1 MLPVITSIYAALL
14 ALFFIFLSIR
24 VIRAR
29 REESI
34 ALGDGGNEKVRR
46 AMRVQAN
53 FAEYVPL
60 ALLLIAFAEMQ
71 GLVSWM
77 IHLLAL
83 LLLAG
88 RLVHAYGV
96 SQLQENYNYRV
107 TGMVLTFG
115 AIAGSSLMLLGA
127 AVL

>member
-1 MLPVITSIYAALL
+1 MLPVITSTYAALL

-53 FAEYVPL
+53 FAEYTPL

-96 SQLQENYNYRV
+96 SQPQENYNYRV

-115 AIAGSSLMLLGA
+115 TIAGSSLMLLGA

>member
-1 MLPVITSIYAALL
+1 MLPVITSTYAALL
-14 ALFFIFLSIR
+14 AFFFIFLSMR